1 MKTYPIML
9 DVRGRRCV
17 VAGAGPVGRRK
28 AASLAAAG
36 AAVRLVD
43 PAADDAAIAGV
54 EVVRTAYRPA
64 MLDGALLVLACTADA
79 DLNARIASDARSAG
93 ALVNVAD
100 DPDRCDF
107 FAPAVAADGDVV
119 LAVGT
124 GGASPALAAD
134 LAEAL
139 ARRLPDRVGEFAEAL
154 RRVRQYVRQAAPDP
168 RRRRDILRRLSG
180 DAGRRAFAETGPEG
194 LMTMART
201 LIEAD

>member
-28 AASLAAAG
+28 AASLAIAG

-43 PAADDAAIAGV
+43 PAVEDVAIDGV
-54 EVVRTAYRPA
+54 EVVRAAYRRK
-64 MLDGALLVLACTADA
+64 MLDDTLLVFACTADA
-79 DLNARIASDARSAG
+79 DLNARIAADARAAG
-93 ALVNVAD
+93 VLVNVAD

-134 LAEAL
+134 LAEDL
-139 ARRLPDRVGEFAEAL
+139 ARHLPDRVGEFAAAC
-154 RRVRQYVRQAAPDP
+154 RGVREYVREAVPDP

-180 DAGRRAFAETGPEG
+180 QTGRRVFAEAGADG
-194 LMTMART
+194 LMAMART
-201 LIEAD
+201 LIEAG